1 MCEAAAMI
9 RALLALCAVAGICA
23 ACGESD
29 GGEAGGEAPAPP
41 AAAEP
46 SDWVENVCTSL
57 VGWRSDLQ
65 GSSEELQQSA
75 PDLSNPEEART
86 VLSDFLD
93 DAVTRTEQLL
103 TEIGDAGAPDVE
115 QGSAISTDL
124 QAALRNARD
133 VLADARAGAEELP
146 TDDPVA
152 FGTGAQELAGSIQDG
167 LNDVGQ
173 TFTDLN
179 ERYDAPEIEEA
190 FQSSDAC
197 TELQ

>member
-1 MCEAAAMI
+1 MI

-23 ACGESD
+23 ACGGND
-29 GGEAGGEAPAPP
+29 GGEAGGEAPA
-41 AAAEP
+41 AEP
-46 SDWVENVCTSL
+46 GDWVENVCTSL

-86 VLSDFLD
+86 VLTDFLD

-103 TEIGDAGAPDVE
+103 AEVGDAGAPDVE
-115 QGSAISTDL
+115 QGTAISTDL
-124 QAALRNARD
+124 QAALRDARD

-173 TFTDLN
+173 TFSNLN